1 MSQEMSFMSV
11 NRFFDTNVVVY
22 AYDSSDPV
30 RQSKAQQ
37 TLTDAVTH
45 GDGAVSTQVFGEFF
59 HTVVVRKNLMTR
71 VEALRIITTLEAG
84 LQVEAIT
91 PSLVKEAILI
101 HQRYQLRYWD
111 SLIVATALHCGCAKL
126 VSEDLNDGQDYGGVV
141 VSNPFKP

>member
-1 MSQEMSFMSV
+1 MSA

-45 GDGAVSTQVFGEFF
+45 RDGVVSTQVFGEFF
-59 HTVVVRKNLMTR
+59 HTVVVRKKLMTS

-84 LQVEAIT
+84 LQVESIT
-91 PSLVKEAILI
+91 PSLVKEAVLT

-111 SLIVATALHCGCAKL
+111 SLIVATARHCGCAEV

>member
-1 MSQEMSFMSV
+1 
-11 NRFFDTNVVVY
+11 VY

-59 HTVVVRKNLMTR
+59 HTVVVRKNLMTS